1 VLIKSTRVILK
12 KKYKSI
18 IPLENGDSSS
28 SSSPFLGPH
37 KYTPFAP
44 ISPVLFPSGPKRKRT
59 TQCMSELLSDKGG
72 ETGRACVHT
81 GPERRHSKP
90 ERRERSSNR
99 AGRGR
104 GPGSLS
110 LKTLEAVRHSGS
122 PRPPRPMMNPSTTI
136 PPASNWRAT
145 ETLRAGP
152 AVSCGAVRWLSKQP
166 ATAGGMAV
174 PDYRQP
180 SPRAPPRAR
189 PARLTSDQVVPV
201 RRRRP

>member
-1 VLIKSTRVILK
+1 MLIKSTRVILK

-99 AGRGR
+99 AGRGS
-104 GPGSLS
+104 GQGSLS
-110 LKTLEAVRHSGS
+110 LKTLEAVRQSTSTAADDESIHHHSTGG
-122 PRPPRPMMNPSTTI
+122 RLEGERNV
-136 PPASNWRAT
+136 ACRACRVVRC
-145 ETLRAGP
+145 RAL
-152 AVSCGAVRWLSKQP
+152 ALQ
-166 ATAGGMAV
+166 ATRDGRRHG
-174 PDYRQP
+174 
-180 SPRAPPRAR
+180 RAR
-189 PARLTSDQVVPV
+189 LSPA
-201 RRRRP
+201 